1 MYQCLYN
8 ICLTYFHWTSP
19 ESICKCSFFFLHLC
33 PSFFLLFFDIFTCQA
48 MSIKSLIF
56 SFYFPVSA
64 FHFWSFI
71 WAFTHLDRLSV
82 YAFVERNVWAQDFQG
97 GGCNS
102 VRCLMLRQDEK
113 NDAKP
118 IMRQQKK
125 YREGNKKTL
134 KKKVRRPSISSCKQ
148 SSTSISFFLFLFF
161 IFWSFKTWNMK
172 TRPGSYHTLVESP
185 MRFKSVLRQN
195 TFIY

>member
-1 MYQCLYN
+1 MFVL
-8 ICLTYFHWTSP
+8 LSTP
-19 ESICKCSFFFLHLC
+19 L
-33 PSFFLLFFDIFTCQA
+33 SFFLSVIFWHIYLSSHVYKIVDILFLLSCFCLSF
-48 MSIKSLIF
+48 LIV
-56 SFYFPVSA
+56 Y
-64 FHFWSFI
+64 
-71 WAFTHLDRLSV
+71 LSV
-82 YAFVERNVWAQDFQG
+82 YAFGSFERLRICWAQRLSAG
-97 GGCNS
+97 LS
-102 VRCLMLRQDEK
+102 RRRV
-113 NDAKP
+113 
-118 IMRQQKK
+118 QQCALPHVASRWKK
-125 YREGNKKTL
+125 MTQNLSCVNKKNIEKETKKNL